1 MKVRL
6 STAALGDR
14 RNAERYYE
22 GSAALVAFR
31 DELREAVRYLAS
43 YPEGAP
49 RVREEIRAKTLKRF
63 PYSLLYRVSGDT
75 VRILAI
81 VHHAQDAETFLAR

>member
-1 MKVRL
+1 VRVRL
-6 STAALGDR
+6 STAALHDR
-14 RNAERYYE
+14 RQAERYYE
-22 GSAALVAFR
+22 GSAALIAFR
-31 DELREAVRYLAS
+31 DELRDAIGYIAS

-81 VHHAQDAETFLAR
+81 VHHAQEPETFLAR